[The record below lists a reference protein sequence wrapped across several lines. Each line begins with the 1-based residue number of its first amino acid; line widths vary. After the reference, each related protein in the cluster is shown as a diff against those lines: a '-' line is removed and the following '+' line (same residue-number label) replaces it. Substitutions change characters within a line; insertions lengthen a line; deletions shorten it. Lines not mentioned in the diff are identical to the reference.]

1 MSSISSLK
9 LLTAALVV
17 ALSLAFGSSV
27 ALADHDSGGVQPGDP
42 AYDNCSEVI
51 DKQSEKGT
59 TAGGGPKEGVL
70 APTNCDHFFNT
81 P

>member
-1 MSSISSLK
+1 MSSLK

-27 ALADHDSGGVQPGDP
+27 ALAEHDNRNPR
-42 AYDNCSEVI
+42 AAENCGRNI
-51 DKQSEKGT
+51 DKQTENGIE
-59 TAGGGPKEGVL
+59 AGGGKKAGIV
-70 APTNCDHFFNT
+70 APTNCDHYFNT